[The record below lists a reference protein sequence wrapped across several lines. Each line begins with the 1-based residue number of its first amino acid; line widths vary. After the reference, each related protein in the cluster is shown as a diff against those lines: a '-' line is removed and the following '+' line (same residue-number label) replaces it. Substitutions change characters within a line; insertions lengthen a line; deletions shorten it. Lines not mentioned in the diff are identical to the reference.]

1 MMARNVPQWSLSL
14 IQSRKL
20 IQQPYLQYV
29 VVGQFPCVVHA
40 SWNQT
45 KPLVKFTNGTGII

>member
-1 MMARNVPQWSLSL
+1 MARNVPQWSLSV